1 MALYTY
7 KGLDSKGR
15 EIKNT
20 ITSDNV
26 QVAKQKLRS
35 LGIMLVDIQEQKSE
49 SNVKKDSALSFGSP
63 ISISDLALMTRQL
76 ATLLRAKIQI
86 VEALNALIDQTDH
99 PKMRVVL
106 SEVRQKVNE
115 GGAMAKAMSEFP
127 KIFDNVYVNMVEAGE
142 ASGNLDIVLLR
153 LAEFTEGQRQLNN
166 RIKGA
171 MTYPLVMM
179 CMGFMMMSIIFIVV
193 IPKITKIFITMKKE
207 LPLQTKICIWISNYL
222 RNYWWLTLI
231 IIAISTVISRQY
243 IRTKNGRAR
252 WDKILLKLPIVGEL
266 VMMINVGRFC
276 STLATLLN
284 SGVPILASMKI
295 VKNLISNV
303 HMQQAVEDSSQ
314 SISEGA
320 SMAIPLQKS
329 GLYPAMVTHM
339 IKLGEKSGELESML
353 QIVSENFQ
361 DQVNSKLNGL
371 TSVLEPI
378 MMIIMGL
385 AVAFIVFSVIGPMM
399 ELNSLH

>member
-193 IPKITKIFITMKKE
+193 IALYSLF
-207 LPLQTKICIWISNYL
+207 
-222 RNYWWLTLI
+222 
-231 IIAISTVISRQY
+231 
-243 IRTKNGRAR
+243 
-252 WDKILLKLPIVGEL
+252 
-266 VMMINVGRFC
+266 
-276 STLATLLN
+276 LA
-284 SGVPILASMKI
+284 GKPILCS
-295 VKNLISNV
+295 
-303 HMQQAVEDSSQ
+303 
-314 SISEGA
+314 
-320 SMAIPLQKS
+320 
-329 GLYPAMVTHM
+329 
-339 IKLGEKSGELESML
+339 
-353 QIVSENFQ
+353 
-361 DQVNSKLNGL
+361 
-371 TSVLEPI
+371 
-378 MMIIMGL
+378 
-385 AVAFIVFSVIGPMM
+385 VFSEPVIK
-399 ELNSLH
+399 